1 MTLNVVFNPS
11 SISIKSLR
19 VIVIEQVNYTKALGE
34 FGMHLN
40 GHKSIEV
47 FIIWNKIKILKG
59 FKISTTNLVFCLR
72 D

>member
-1 MTLNVVFNPS
+1 MMWVKIITKITKEMTLNVVFNPS

-47 FIIWNKIKILKG
+47 FII
-59 FKISTTNLVFCLR
+59 
-72 D
+72 